1 MFKEYINLCKK
12 LKLNLKK
19 ECTFTFMMVVALIAL
34 GCILMFVES
43 STIIG
48 VMIIVYG
55 FVYYFSHYSSLK
67 SSYNQL
73 VISKEIAFN
82 GFYRYVITLLKN
94 KHILYSAL
102 QASLQYI
109 DEVLVD
115 DVNDLIME
123 IENDT
128 SIEPFLK
135 FLDNFSDE
143 TIKQMI
149 LLLYKTQ
156 EVGLVDEVLNSIN
169 ECMVYLQDS
178 SIDKYIQT
186 ESKKVEKYMIYPIIF
201 SVLVILIITSY
212 VFSLIGSGSYV

>member
-1 MFKEYINLCKK
+1 MFKDYLNLCKK

-19 ECTFTFMMVVALIAL
+19 ECTLTFMIVVTLIVFGL
-34 GCILMFVES
+34 IMIFS
-43 STIIG
+43 KSTIIG
-48 VMIIVYG
+48 LIIFVYG

-73 VISKEIAFN
+73 IISKEIAFN

-94 KHILYSAL
+94 NHILYSAL

-109 DEVLVD
+109 DEVLLD

-128 SIEPFLK
+128 SIEPFIK
-135 FLDNFSDE
+135 FMDNFSSE
-143 TIKQMI
+143 TIRQMI

-186 ESKKVEKYMIYPIIF
+186 ESKKVEKYMIYPIVF
-201 SVLVILIITSY
+201 SSIVILIITSY
-212 VFSLIGSGSYV
+212 VFTLIGSGTYV